1 MWLNITWF
9 VLYVVIIGG
18 YVILDGFDL
27 GVGML
32 SPFLAKGDTEKRV
45 FLNAIGP
52 VWDGNEVWL
61 VLGGG
66 ALFAAFPLVYA
77 SLFSGFY
84 LAMMLV
90 LLVLILRTIAI
101 EFRSKRESQRWR
113 TTWDW
118 FFSGSSLGI
127 TLLLGVALGNVIRGV
142 ALDQQGNMDI
152 SLVDLL
158 NPYSLFVGVTAVA
171 MLSLHGS
178 IFLAMKVEGDL
189 LDRVKAAIPRL
200 GTTFFVLMTALI
212 GWTLLANSEV
222 THNYR
227 DRLWI
232 GIFPALAFVAVI
244 AAWRFVSK
252 GFYLSAFVSSA
263 LMIALLLGA
272 VAAGLYPVM
281 LPSST
286 NRAYDLTITN
296 AASAENT
303 LTVMLV
309 IAVIGIPFVLLYTA
323 GVYYFFRGR
332 VELDEE
338 SY

>member
-9 VLYVVIIGG
+9 VLYVVIIIG

-27 GVGML
+27 GTGML
-32 SPFLAKGDTEKRV
+32 SPFLAKDDTEKRIL
-45 FLNAIGP
+45 LNAIGP

-101 EFRSKRESQRWR
+101 EFRSKRESRRWR

-118 FFSGSSLGI
+118 FFFGSSLGI

-171 MLSLHGS
+171 MLCLHGS

-232 GIFPALAFVAVI
+232 GIFPVLAFVAVI

-263 LMIALLLGA
+263 LTIALLMGA

-281 LPSST
+281 LPSSIDK
-286 NRAYDLTITN
+286 AYDLTVTN
-296 AASAENT
+296 ASSADNT

-309 IAVIGIPFVLLYTA
+309 MAVIGIPFVLLYTA

-332 VELDEE
+332 VVLDEE

>member
-1 MWLNITWF
+1 
-9 VLYVVIIGG
+9 
-18 YVILDGFDL
+18 
-27 GVGML
+27 
-32 SPFLAKGDTEKRV
+32 
-45 FLNAIGP
+45 
-52 VWDGNEVWL
+52 
-61 VLGGG
+61 
-66 ALFAAFPLVYA
+66 
-77 SLFSGFY
+77 
-84 LAMMLV
+84 
-90 LLVLILRTIAI
+90 
-101 EFRSKRESQRWR
+101 
-113 TTWDW
+113 
-118 FFSGSSLGI
+118 
-127 TLLLGVALGNVIRGV
+127 
-142 ALDQQGNMDI
+142 
-152 SLVDLL
+152 
-158 NPYSLFVGVTAVA
+158 
-171 MLSLHGS
+171 
-178 IFLAMKVEGDL
+178 
-189 LDRVKAAIPRL
+189 
-200 GTTFFVLMTALI
+200 MTALM